1 MIFLLIPNSFLKRV
15 IGLILRGN
23 RRSIP
28 KTDCKESLRVKTT
41 LIKLEQFIFNRF
53 NQDSISKEINKS
65 WLQGC
70 VDVFFNRDVSIE
82 KKLPLSLVG
91 YVEHYISK
99 ASMIKNAKGTFGLS
113 KSRIDDFK
121 ILKKFLIEFQG
132 KRTIMIEDVNIVF
145 SNNFL
150 NWMVEIKKYASG
162 YAGRM
167 LSVIKTTC
175 NDAKLNGLKVDL
187 QLAKVS
193 GYKTKN
199 EFIIVLTKEE
209 IEKIKNVN
217 LDILSLEN
225 ARKWLLIGCYTGQR
239 GGDLL
244 NLTLDNINIRE
255 GLEIIELRQQKTNK
269 QVAIP
274 LLEETKEIISEG
286 FPHKISQ
293 QKLNLYIKEVC
304 RIAGID
310 TVTEGLLFNKVS
322 KRKEYGKYEK
332 WRLVSSH
339 ICRRSFC
346 TNNFGVLPNYLIM
359 SVTGHSSEKTFLGY
373 IGKAS
378 YDYAKEF
385 KDVHDKIKRTP

>member
-15 IGLILRGN
+15 TGLILRGN
-23 RRSIP
+23 RRNIP
-28 KTDCKESLRVKTT
+28 KTDCKESLKVKTT

-53 NQDSISKEINKS
+53 NQDSTSKEINKP
-65 WLQGC
+65 WLQNC
-70 VDVFFNRDVSIE
+70 IDVFFDRDVNIE
-82 KKLPLSLVG
+82 KKLPLGLID
-91 YVEHYISK
+91 YVEHYIGK

-113 KSRIDDFK
+113 KSRVDDFK

-132 KRTIMIEDVNIVF
+132 KRTIMIEDVNIIF

-150 NWMVEIKKYASG
+150 NWMIETKKYASG

-175 NDAKLNGLKVDL
+175 NDAKFNGLKVDL

-217 LDILSLEN
+217 LDVSSLEN

-310 TVTEGLLFNKVS
+310 TITEGLLFNKVS

-373 IGKAS
+373 IGKTS